1 MRNFK
6 EGVDYWLC
14 RRCHLDKSKPQ
25 RAKGHVLVCTY
36 STSSSISHLKNIHG
50 IQIGEYE
57 SSELPQIQPQ
67 SSPSVDVRSPPLG
80 VQGVPLAA
88 VEPPVRRSRLE
99 HDFDPVEFRRLL
111 LCVFVKNNWPST
123 NVESRAVREL
133 LIYTNPICEQ
143 FLPSA
148 AELHEYYALNELL
161 L

>member
-36 STSSSISHLKNIHG
+36 STSSSISHLKNI
-50 IQIGEYE
+50 
-57 SSELPQIQPQ
+57 QPQ
-67 SSPSVDVRSPPLG
+67 SSPSVDVRSPPLC